1 LNTWLSGWPIRLF
14 IIVLTAWGLAV
25 IVPDCTRPFK
35 PLGSIGMTAD
45 NNGRIISVDPG
56 GPADRK
62 GVIPAHGS
70 TAGDYIDL
78 QTSDVRNVGEK
89 RTLKDGLIEVFG
101 GLGGMQYLRIGQP
114 VELRLIEPN
123 GKHVLVTITAA
134 EEDLTVADDIVLE
147 LDQVLGIGFILLAAF
162 LVWNYPRRST
172 LGFFLFSIWFNPGQ
186 YFTFYAWLPA
196 NVVVYQ
202 EALQAIFE
210 AAGIAGFLQFALRFP
225 TDRAENWRASV
236 ERGLP
241 YLFVVLA
248 TLGLLSF
255 GSEFGHRSE
264 LLTRVAY
271 GAAYAVYPLVAF
283 AFATKLRVLSNAD
296 RLRLWWV
303 IAGCIPGLF
312 FFIVADSIE
321 STSMWQ
327 RLWDTLHWQPPEIWL
342 NLAYMV
348 NALVAVSVAY
358 AVIRERV
365 LPIAFLINR
374 GLVLSI
380 VWVTV
385 TMAVEALLIV
395 THYLLDYNH
404 LLSSILTALVIIIAA
419 PLLERFQE
427 WLNAYID
434 HLFFRDFHDAEERLA
449 QLATT
454 LPAASSV
461 EAIEKQLL
469 DAPCAAFGTVSAA
482 LFHLQDNGS
491 FALAPNAQGWPAT
504 AATSFSV
511 DDPLVLRFREFPK
524 PLRLNALLR
533 KNGDLPQGA
542 AFPAIVIPLAVDRNV
557 DAFVMYGGHEAGTDL
572 SPDEIATLVR
582 LADAAAMARD
592 HVRSISLGQ
601 QLEAAQRRLAALVS
615 PPRLAT

>member
-14 IIVLTAWGLAV
+14 IILLTVWGLAV
-25 IVPDCTRPFK
+25 IIPDCTRPFE

-56 GPADRK
+56 GPADRD
-62 GVIPAHGS
+62 GVIPAHGGK
-70 TAGDYIDL
+70 AGDYIDL
-78 QTSDVRNVGEK
+78 QTSDVRNVPEK
-89 RTLKDGLIEVFG
+89 RALKDGLIEVFG
-101 GLGGMQYLRIGQP
+101 GLGGMQYLRIGEP
-114 VELRLIEPN
+114 VELRLVEPN
-123 GKHVLVTITAA
+123 GKHVLVTIKAT
-134 EEDLTVADDIVLE
+134 EEDLSVAGDIVLE

-162 LVWNYPRRST
+162 LAWNYPRRST

-210 AAGIAGFLQFALRFP
+210 AAGIVGFLQFALRFP

-236 ERGLP
+236 EKALP

-248 TLGLLSF
+248 TVGLLSF
-255 GSEFGHRSE
+255 GTEFGHRSE
-264 LLTRVAY
+264 LLTRFAY

-283 AFATKLRVLSNAD
+283 AFATKLHVLSKAD

-303 IAGCIPGLF
+303 IWGCIPGLF

-327 RLWDTLHWQPPEIWL
+327 RLWDTMNWQPPEIWL

-348 NALVAVSVAY
+348 NALVAISVAY

-427 WLNAYID
+427 WLNQYID
-434 HLFFRDFHDAEERLA
+434 HLFFRQFHDAEERLV
-449 QLATT
+449 QVATM

-461 EAIEKQLL
+461 DAIERQLL
-469 DAPCAAFGTVSAA
+469 EAPGQAFGIVSAA
-482 LFHLQDNGS
+482 LFRLQDDGS
-491 FALAPNAQGWPAT
+491 FTLAPHAAGWPAT
-504 AATSFSV
+504 AATAFSI

-524 PLRLNALLR
+524 PVRLSALLR
-533 KNGDLPQGA
+533 KNSDLPEGA
-542 AFPAIVIPLAVDRNV
+542 ALPAIVIPLVVDRYV
-557 DAFVMYGGHEAGTDL
+557 DAFVMYGGHESGTDL
-572 SPDEIATLVR
+572 SPDEITTLAH
-582 LADAAAMARD
+582 LAEAAAMARD
-592 HVRSISLGQ
+592 HVRSVSLRT
-601 QLEAAQRRLAALVS
+601 QLDEAQRRLAAIVA